1 MKKRTKRQKAIIKR
15 RIFISLAATM
25 LCVLIGLIAFFT
37 VSVLS
42 PDKKSGKKPNNSASP
57 QGSSKQEKDGETYI
71 TVLSTGD
78 IMVHQKQLD
87 GAYNS
92 STKAYDFSPFFKEIA
107 PLLKKVDLAVGNL
120 EVSLGGTA
128 GGAYRGYPSFNT
140 PDSIVDAI
148 KSAGFNFLTTANN
161 HMYDTGLSGL
171 IRTAKVLKEKGI
183 DFVGTREN
191 DSDKLYTVQNVGGIK
206 IGMTS
211 YTYGVNGGNASSISN
226 INSFSS
232 SNLEKFYQDSEE
244 KIAKMKENGA
254 EFIVF
259 YMHWGT
265 EYQTTPNTLQK
276 TIAQRLSN
284 LGVDI
289 IIGSHPHVIQ
299 PIDII
304 YSDDGQNT
312 TVCAYSLGNAVS
324 NQRVEELGN
333 QGHTEDGMLF
343 YYTLC
348 KKNGDVTLESVDVIP
363 TWVNRYEGKNGY
375 SYTIYPLIKDELSED
390 KYNLGKDATDSYK
403 RTEAILKE
411 SLTKVQQELGCT
423 VTFK

>member
-1 MKKRTKRQKAIIKR
+1 MKNRTKRQKAIIKR
-15 RIFISLAATM
+15 RIFLSLATIV
-25 LCVLIGLIAFFT
+25 LCILIGLIAFFAI
-37 VSVLS
+37 SVLS
-42 PDKKSGKKPNNSASP
+42 PDKKSGKNQNNIAGPQNNSNTEQS
-57 QGSSKQEKDGETYI
+57 DDIYV

-87 GAYNS
+87 GAYDKD
-92 STKAYDFSPFFKEIA
+92 TKTYDFSPFFKEIS
-107 PLLKKVDLAVGNL
+107 PLLKKADLAVGNL
-120 EVSLGGTA
+120 EVSLGGTE

-148 KSAGFNFLTTANN
+148 KNAGFNFLTTANN
-161 HMYDTGLSGL
+161 HSHDAGLKGL
-171 IRTAKVLKEKGI
+171 IRTAQVLKEKGI

-191 DSDKLYTVQNVGGIK
+191 ENDNLYTVKNVGGIK
-206 IGMTS
+206 IGMTN
-211 YTYGVNGGNASSISN
+211 YTYGLNGANASSVSQ
-226 INSFSS
+226 INSFDKTK
-232 SNLEKFYQDSEE
+232 LEAFYKDAEE
-244 KIAKMKENGA
+244 KIAKMKEKGA

-265 EYQTTPNTLQK
+265 EYQTTPDTVQK
-276 TIAQRLSN
+276 TIAQKLSN

-363 TWVNRYEGKNGY
+363 TWVDRYEGKNGY
-375 SYTIYPLIKDELSED
+375 SYTIYPLIKDELSLD
-390 KYNLGKDATDSYK
+390 KYDLGTDATDSYK

-411 SLTKVQQELGCT
+411 SLTQVQMELGCKI
-423 VTFK
+423 TFK

>member
-1 MKKRTKRQKAIIKR
+1 MKKRTKRQQAIIKR
-15 RIFISLAATM
+15 RIFVGLTAFV
-25 LCVLIGLIAFFT
+25 LCILVGLVAFLT

-42 PDKKSGKKPNNSASP
+42 PDKKPAKGKNP
-57 QGSSKQEKDGETYI
+57 QGSANSQNAEKDETYV

-87 GAYNS
+87 GAYDK
-92 STKAYDFSPFFKEIA
+92 TDKKYDFSLFFKEIS
-107 PLLKKVDLAVGNL
+107 PLLKKADLSVGNL
-120 EVSLGGTA
+120 EVSLGGTE

-148 KSAGFNFLTTANN
+148 KNAGFNFLTTANN
-161 HMYDTGLSGL
+161 HMYDTGLKGL

-183 DFVGTREN
+183 AFVGTREN
-191 DSDKLYTVQNVGGIK
+191 ENDKLYKVQNVGGIK

-211 YTYGVNGGNASSISN
+211 YTYGVNGGDASSISN

-232 SNLEKFYQDSEE
+232 SNLQKFYQSAEE
-244 KIAKMKENGA
+244 NIAKMKENGA

-259 YMHWGT
+259 YMHWGS
-265 EYQTTPNTLQK
+265 EYQTSANTVQK
-276 TIAQRLSN
+276 TIAQKLSN

-304 YSDDGQNT
+304 YSEDGQNT

-348 KKNGDVTLESVDVIP
+348 KKGKEVTLESVDVIP
-363 TWVNRYEGKNGY
+363 TWVDRYDGENGY
-375 SYTIYPLIKDELSED
+375 SYTVYPLIKDELSKD
-390 KYNLGKDATDSYK
+390 KYGLGKDAIDSYK

-411 SLTKVQQELGCT
+411 SLTKVQKELGCEI
-423 VTFK
+423 TFK